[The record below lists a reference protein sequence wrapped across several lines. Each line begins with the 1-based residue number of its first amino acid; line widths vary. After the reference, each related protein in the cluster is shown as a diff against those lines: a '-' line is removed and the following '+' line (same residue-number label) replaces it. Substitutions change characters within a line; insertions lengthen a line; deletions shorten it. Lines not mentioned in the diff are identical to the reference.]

1 MHPIR
6 EVRKA
11 LDATNGSGWTNE
23 AEKAFQKI
31 KRKLNKLQTLTIP
44 KEGETRRTSAPDVN
58 EEETSK
64 LGAELQAELT
74 PTPRAWQLYLSRE
87 TIKEG
92 LGVGMILINPEAKT
106 CSYAIRLNF
115 NAPNHIINYKSLL
128 AGLVSSAR
136 KGMKDLHVFID
147 SQIFVDQVE
156 GSRVPATE

>member
-44 KEGETRRTSAPDVN
+44 KEGETRVNQVLADVN

-64 LGAELQAELT
+64 LGAKLQAELT
-74 PTPRAWQLYLSRE
+74 PTPKGWPVIPARE
-87 TIKEG
+87 NNQRRWKEAEYQQRNKRRDTG
-92 LGVGMILINPEAKT
+92 K
-106 CSYAIRLNF
+106 R
-115 NAPNHIINYKSLL
+115 
-128 AGLVSSAR
+128 
-136 KGMKDLHVFID
+136 
-147 SQIFVDQVE
+147 
-156 GSRVPATE
+156 